1 MDPSG
6 VAEDGGEADTVPGK
20 WAEEE
25 GGGGGEEQGCVGCV
39 RSLHEVGE

>member
-20 WAEEE
+20 WGEEE
-25 GGGGGEEQGCVGCV
+25 GGGRWGGTGLCGVC
-39 RSLHEVGE
+39 EVIA